1 MDPNIVDPAGWAL
14 IGNAIAKLA
23 IFVVLMIIGAF
34 CMLLGRGV
42 IPSLVLTGDVAQGY
56 ALQRRAL
63 LVLGLASFILAIV
76 QFARVV
82 IQLLGILNPLFPRF
96 GF

>member
-1 MDPNIVDPAGWAL
+1 MDPNTIDPAGWGL
-14 IGNAIAKLA
+14 IVNTIGKLT

-34 CMLLGRGV
+34 SMLLGRGV
-42 IPSLVLTGDVAQGY
+42 LPSLVLTGEVTDGY

-63 LVLGLASFILAIV
+63 IVLGLVSFVLAVV
-76 QFARVV
+76 QLARVV
-82 IQLLGILNPLFPRF
+82 IQLLDILNPLFPRF

>member
-1 MDPNIVDPAGWAL
+1 MDPNAIDPAGWGV
-14 IGNAIAKLA
+14 IVNAVDKLA

-34 CMLLGRGV
+34 SMLLGRGV
-42 IPSLVLTGDVAQGY
+42 LPSLALTGEVAGSY

-63 LVLGLASFILAIV
+63 MILGIVSFLLAIV

-82 IQLLGILNPLFPRF
+82 IQLLAILNPLFPRF